1 MRRGSAPVRA
11 PMPATTPTPPETIT
25 PTRTNTIPKLS
36 ERATGRIT
44 YQVGLGESGALY
56 LAVKANEGGGYF
68 SPEWVA
74 LARVRACLADYLGT
88 GEAFATPLLR
98 GAYVNR
104 SVNNGGFLA
113 AILRH
118 EGLIGPAEKPHLHRC
133 TGDWD
138 AWEGEP
144 EGRGRPRWRP
154 DRAVEPEA
162 AAPSVEAGILEDAA
176 GAPGLLPGA
185 GRGQGAPAR
194 AAQGAGTDPAAG
206 VIRPCKRLSRP
217 APSLESTI
225 PAKPFFPHRSGGL
238 MLLPLSPFRRA
249 LTQFC
254 GLPVAIPILLEL
266 SLALLRSRA
275 SART

>member
-11 PMPATTPTPPETIT
+11 PMPATTPTPPETVT
-25 PTRTNTIPKLS
+25 PTRSNTIPKLS

-88 GEAFATPLLR
+88 VESFATPLLR
-98 GAYVNR
+98 SAYVNR

-138 AWEGEP
+138 AWEGGQKARPAP
-144 EGRGRPRWRP
+144 ERLTQ
-154 DRAVEPEA
+154 AVEPETPEPDA
-162 AAPSVEAGILEDAA
+162 CWLVVDEGHAEDAA
-176 GAPGLLPGA
+176 LVSSPEPDAGKPPPRGRRKGQAPTQP
-185 GRGQGAPAR
+185 REAP
-194 AAQGAGTDPAAG
+194 D
-206 VIRPCKRLSRP
+206 
-217 APSLESTI
+217 
-225 PAKPFFPHRSGGL
+225 H
-238 MLLPLSPFRRA
+238 
-249 LTQFC
+249 
-254 GLPVAIPILLEL
+254 
-266 SLALLRSRA
+266 A
-275 SART
+275 SA